1 MKFYADTNRSFR
13 QFQIGDMVYLK
24 LQPFAQTSVAHRSCA
39 KLTFK
44 YFGPFKIVDK
54 TGSTAYKLLLPELAV
69 IHPVFHVSQLKQH
82 IPNFAPVFTE
92 LPPAAFSEVVPP
104 NPESILDHRLVR
116 KGAITQVLIKWTG
129 LPTEMSS
136 WEDYNVI
143 KTMFSHSSIWGP
155 AGSSGG
161 GTAGSSGVGTAMTM
175 VAPEMEEE
183 NGGIGN

>member
-1 MKFYADTNRSFR
+1 
-13 QFQIGDMVYLK
+13 MVYLK

-54 TGSTAYKLLLPELAV
+54 TGSTAYKLLLPESAV

-104 NPESILDHRLVR
+104 NPESIGSSSCE
-116 KGAITQVLIKWTG
+116 KGSFG
-129 LPTEMSS
+129 
-136 WEDYNVI
+136 
-143 KTMFSHSSIWGP
+143 SHS
-155 AGSSGG
+155 
-161 GTAGSSGVGTAMTM
+161 GVDQMDRASYRNVFLGRL
-175 VAPEMEEE
+175 
-183 NGGIGN
+183 